1 METKQEGRIE
11 ERMKERGDKP
21 VLLLCE
27 EQRASKLRYAVGMS
41 ERPPILYSIYVEY
54 SDGEVER
61 TELIPAFSKDRD
73 VAEGFCAVLARYTA
87 TPLSLHALYEDSLT
101 P

>member
-1 METKQEGRIE
+1 METKRKGSIE

-21 VLLLCE
+21 VLMLCE
-27 EQRASKLRYAVGMS
+27 DLEACKLRYAVGMS
-41 ERPPILYSIYVEY
+41 EKAPTLYSIYVEH
-54 SDGEVER
+54 SDGECES
-61 TELIPAFSKDRD
+61 TELIPDFSKDRD

-87 TPLSLHALYEDSLT
+87 TPLSLYSLYEDSLT